1 MESIYCS
8 NTLVRIRFS
17 NLRGSKDGKLLKNVH
32 KRCPFC
38 CACTKHLQYG
48 SYSDQVATVSTNSVA
63 AFSPQNSLENIIYIQ
78 TLSIYFSCGKKR
90 KLKNFLSAKMIYLH
104 ISYSEGLLSFPKDC
118 CFIKRHRVL

>member
-1 MESIYCS
+1 MKNNFLPYLASIYCN
-8 NTLVRIRFS
+8 NTLGRIRCS

-78 TLSIYFSCGKKR
+78 TLSIYFSCGKKENS
-90 KLKNFLSAKMIYLH
+90 KIFCQLK
-104 ISYSEGLLSFPKDC
+104 
-118 CFIKRHRVL
+118 